1 MEFMNFEKL
10 EIYAN
15 EATEAR
21 SRNQN
26 ELAEKLENEVL
37 RLIAEKELTFPVE
50 EEVLIN
56 KNIAS
61 FIYKNGKTYPNLI
74 EFIARILH
82 IEIPIEINQC
92 KFGPGEIVVSA
103 TDAKQAHQRLENCSH
118 ELQALIQA
126 RKERIM

>member
-1 MEFMNFEKL
+1 MNFEKL

-26 ELAEKLENEVL
+26 ELAEKLEDEIL
-37 RLIAEKELTFPVE
+37 RLITEKELTFPVE

-103 TDAKQAHQRLENCSH
+103 TDAK
-118 ELQALIQA
+118 
-126 RKERIM
+126 

>member
-26 ELAEKLENEVL
+26 ELAEKLESKVL
-37 RLIAEKELTFPVE
+37 RLITEKELTFPVE

-92 KFGPGEIVVSA
+92 KFGPGEIVVLA
-103 TDAKQAHQRLENCSH
+103 TDAKQAHQRLEDCSH